1 VTYPGDEEERSRERR
16 ADWFTPSRRTPRWLI
31 IAVFATALGIAIPI
45 SALNLIRGPSG
56 TAVTVSS
63 LFLLTGFAAFNFDL
77 RTTRICALSLWAGL
91 GLGLLAGGRHHL
103 GAAWLIFGF
112 AAVAGAE
119 LLSRGIASI
128 RDAAVTDQLTGLQ
141 NRTGLWEELERS
153 IAICRRL
160 GQSLTL
166 VHIDLD
172 GFKEV
177 NDREGHAEGDRILRL
192 CAERWT
198 GVIRQGDTLARIGG
212 DEFLLILPG
221 SDPIDARRLMGLL
234 HEVSPIEWCFGAA
247 ELREGEEVQACL
259 DRADAEL
266 YAAKRQRQSGNA
278 PSPRKERFP
287 GADEG

>member
-1 VTYPGDEEERSRERR
+1 M
-16 ADWFTPSRRTPRWLI
+16 
-31 IAVFATALGIAIPI
+31 FATALGIAIPI
-45 SALNLIRGPSG
+45 SALNLIKGPVG
-56 TAVTVSS
+56 TALTVSS
-63 LFLLTGFAAFNFDL
+63 LFLLTGFAAFNFDR
-77 RTTRICALSLWAGL
+77 RTTRICVVSLWAGL
-91 GLGLLAGGRHHL
+91 GLGLLAGGRHQM

-119 LLSRGIASI
+119 MLSRGIRSI

-141 NRTGLWEELERS
+141 NRTGLWEELERA
-153 IAICRRL
+153 IAFCRRL

-177 NDREGHAEGDRILRL
+177 NDREGHAEGDRILRV

-212 DEFLLILPG
+212 DEFLLFLPG
-221 SDPIDARRLMGLL
+221 TNPVDARRLMVLL

-247 ELREGEEVQACL
+247 ELRPGEEVQVCL

-266 YAAKRQRQSGNA
+266 YAAKRQRQA
-278 PSPRKERFP
+278 PDAVGPREEGFP
-287 GADEG
+287 DTGEG